1 MTATV
6 LAIIAFKSRING
18 LTALE
23 FFFLIILRISLCVA
37 RTQST
42 CSRNFLPGV
51 YYFATSSKMETDY
64 SLSSFV
70 FETSTV
76 SLLVE
81 CFRKCRWNCRCIS
94 FNYQTRVSPDNC
106 ELNEANKYLK
116 ANALQL
122 KQGSQYDDL
131 LIDYNV
137 VVSQTI
143 QVHNFL
149 RIKMTMLP
157 IRWF

>member
-1 MTATV
+1 
-6 LAIIAFKSRING
+6 
-18 LTALE
+18 
-23 FFFLIILRISLCVA
+23 FFLIILRISLCVA

-42 CSRNFLPGV
+42 CSRNFLPGG
-51 YYFATSSKMETDY
+51 YYFATSSNMETDY
-64 SLSSFV
+64 SLSGFV

-81 CFRKCRWNCRCIS
+81 CFRKCRLNCRCIS

-122 KQGSQYDDL
+122 KQGSQYYDL
-131 LIDYNV
+131 RIDYNV
-137 VVSQTI
+137 VSRSHSSACHNGCCHSQPCLNGRTC
-143 QVHNFL
+143 QEFCDDGAANR
-149 RIKMTMLP
+149 RIL
-157 IRWF
+157 

>member
-6 LAIIAFKSRING
+6 LA
-18 LTALE
+18 
-23 FFFLIILRISLCVA
+23 
-37 RTQST
+37 
-42 CSRNFLPGV
+42 
-51 YYFATSSKMETDY
+51 
-64 SLSSFV
+64 
-70 FETSTV
+70 
-76 SLLVE
+76 
-81 CFRKCRWNCRCIS
+81 
-94 FNYQTRVSPDNC
+94 
-106 ELNEANKYLK
+106 NEANKYLK

-122 KQGSQYDDL
+122 KQGSQYYDL

-157 IRWF
+157 IR